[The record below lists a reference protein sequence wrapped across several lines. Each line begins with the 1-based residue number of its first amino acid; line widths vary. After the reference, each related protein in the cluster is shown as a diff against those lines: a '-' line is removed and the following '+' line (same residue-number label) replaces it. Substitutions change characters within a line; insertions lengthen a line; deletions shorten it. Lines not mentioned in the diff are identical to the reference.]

1 MAQVTSLTLVSQTP
15 AASGNTT
22 IRSPKQPA
30 AGYYVSGKTLQTLS
44 WSVTLFSGVI
54 KIQASLV
61 ENPNEANDNDW
72 FTIEQIGFSNKTETN
87 YRNFEGNFVW
97 VRVKVEGFL
106 NGVIQFIKVSY

>member
-1 MAQVTSLTLVSQTP
+1 MAQVTSLTLLSQKP
-15 AASGNTT
+15 ATTGNVT

-44 WSVTLFSGVI
+44 WSVSLFSGVMR
-54 KIQASLV
+54 IQASLV
-61 ENPNEANDNDW
+61 EDPNEANDNDW
-72 FTIEQIGFSNKTETN
+72 FTIDEIGFSNKTETS

-97 VRVKVEGFL
+97 VRVKIDGFL